1 MTVDLLPLILIGG
14 LMTYGARA
22 GGYIFLSRFKTVPRR
37 VEVGL
42 DAVPAAVMTA
52 LAAPALV
59 SGTWREALVIVFA
72 GVVSLRFGFAVA
84 VFAPVFLLIA
94 LRAWT

>member
-14 LMTYGARA
+14 LITYGVRA
-22 GGYIFLSRFKTVPRR
+22 GGYLFLSRLKSVPRR

-59 SGTWREALVIVFA
+59 SGTWREALVIAFA
-72 GVVSLRFGFAVA
+72 ALVSLRFGLAIT

-94 LRAWT
+94 LRAYT

>member
-1 MTVDLLPLILIGG
+1 MTVDLLPLILLGG
-14 LMTYGARA
+14 LITYGARA
-22 GGYIFLSRFKTVPRR
+22 GGYIFLSRFKSVPRR

-52 LAAPALV
+52 LAAPALI
-59 SGTWREALVIVFA
+59 SGTWREAVVIVFA
-72 GVVSLRFGFAVA
+72 ALVSLRFGFAIV

-94 LRAWT
+94 LRAYT